1 MGQKRVRQPQGA
13 EEEAR
18 TLGAQ
23 PDRSGSHFRSETRGK
38 NRPKVVG
45 FSTKVDLFNLKRH
58 LIFQYETA
66 LLEEITVTIERI
78 GHFGGVCIWQ
88 IKAGNS
94 ISFPLNKEP
103 ARKSVQSENP
113 WPSA

>member
-1 MGQKRVRQPQGA
+1 MSVSPPS
-13 EEEAR
+13 AR
-18 TLGAQ
+18 RGGRGFLKVGS
-23 PDRSGSHFRSETRGK
+23 RSGSHFRSETRGK

>member
-1 MGQKRVRQPQGA
+1 M
-13 EEEAR
+13 
-18 TLGAQ
+18 
-23 PDRSGSHFRSETRGK
+23 
-38 NRPKVVG
+38 G

-66 LLEEITVTIERI
+66 PLKEITVTRVVRA
-78 GHFGGVCIWQ
+78 FWGGVCIWQ

-103 ARKSVQSENP
+103 GRKSVKSENP